1 MTTILN
7 YCDCENTYLLR
18 YCMYYFSYR
27 GTNEKAGNAAID
39 FTLPYFE
46 KLLESSTHAC
56 KGGSIR

>member
-1 MTTILN
+1 
-7 YCDCENTYLLR
+7 
-18 YCMYYFSYR
+18 MYYFSYR